1 MKFAQLSVLIMAMVI
16 AFVSLSEAKSSDEK
30 KKQTVKFGKKI
41 SGHSTWF
48 NGHDLKAVAC
58 YGDLEN
64 NSHVNAKDD
73 WHIGAVHMDF
83 YKSEKSVCFECVKI
97 TANKKNKKSATR
109 SIVVRII
116 DDCAGCHPTQIDLTA
131 SAFKQLATLDDGVV
145 YTEYEFVRCPS
156 KGSLKWPKSPKPLSH

>member
-16 AFVSLSEAKSSDEK
+16 AFVSLTEASEP
-30 KKQTVKFGKKI
+30 KQNVRFGKKVF
-41 SGHSTWF
+41 GHSTWF

-64 NSHVNAKDD
+64 NSNVNAGDG

-97 TANKKNKKSATR
+97 TALKKSSKQPTR
-109 SIVVRII
+109 SVVVRII

-131 SAFKQLATLDDGVV
+131 SAFKQLANLNDGVV
-145 YTEYEFVRCPS
+145 YTQYEFVRCPTR
-156 KGSLKWPKSPKPLSH
+156 GNLKWPKSPAPLNH